1 MNYLTAMLRIALE
14 DRTRT
19 RANMRRCR
27 ALADHGLPRER
38 SGWEKGIRQVPAPQA
53 GPRVSAVRAGL
64 MTVHARGTLLRGA
77 AAQFRADFRRRA
89 QAVLSHVAY
98 SWLMP

>member
-38 SGWEKGIRQVPAPQA
+38 CGWENGIQKAPAPQVRQ
-53 GPRVSAVRAGL
+53 RVSAVRAGL

-77 AAQFRADFRRRA
+77 MVQVQAGFRRRA
-89 QAVLSHVAY
+89 QALLSHVAY